1 MTHDFNSTTRSQ
13 NLATSLGANTVW
25 AVCLVSVC
33 FVQTGCGDKDKTADS
48 GYEAGDDSGGS
59 DSDSDSDD
67 SGDNSNSRDNG
78 AGRSGSPPGGDS
90 GAGGRQPSDETGGRG
105 AGGSTVGRTGNQGI
119 NIGPPKPKSL
129 DAESLDEMAMPENG
143 TPQELFQ
150 YISTVMNQPARSEL
164 EIKERWSDAVTATQK
179 ILVHKDA
186 KPVERLQAAKTKIAL
201 LGRLGQ
207 LGVASA
213 AEHLPLFAA
222 GLAKDK
228 DQEIADY
235 GRIMTFQLNLGKAI
249 ETKEGSFDDLA
260 TEVGA
265 IAKETKPSP
274 EVVQNLV
281 HATLAMH
288 KAGQLKAGR
297 VALDSIV
304 AVYSKDPQYKNLLE
318 DMVERARYF
327 ELNLENT
334 FRDYILG
341 KTSLGEALRNDTL
354 RLLDFPSPAMQTLQA
369 SAIIATGFERNA
381 DYDSAKAI
389 YAEIIRVYANADIEL
404 KPHVETVTKSG
415 NVRLAMV
422 GQPLTLKGTTLQG
435 VPFDWTQYKGKVVYV
450 LFWSAGDGA
459 FVENELPKL
468 IDLQDVYK
476 EQGLE
481 FVGINIDQNVADVK
495 NFFNYQSIPWPTIVG
510 AMSEGNVAEQ
520 FGVLALPYALL
531 VDAQGNVDS
540 MHLDSSNLPEKL
552 VRILG
557 PPPVKP
563 DDSAPENGETVAP
576 PQEAQGNDKPGNDKP
591 GNDKPGNDK
600 PGNDKPGNDGP
611 APDPQKDEKPAEKEP
626 ADDLK
631 LPPLKD
637 INPYAAR
644 KGMNA
649 SQLVEYILR
658 LEDRPVGLRKRPG
671 FKEAVVEAARR
682 VESGDNASEKL
693 LGIAIE
699 KKLKWLHI
707 ISLEDD
713 ATEKIEAMVKA
724 ARPQQDHSREEVRD
738 WAQLIVLEAEV
749 LEVDDLE
756 IEKVKPLLERLNEY
770 FADAELGEHHLRM
783 ASATIHAVNRID
795 VEEREEHFQNFGG
808 LFQKSS
814 SRKLASYGK
823 NLQGATESA
832 MSDLVGKPLEIRGET
847 GLGTPIDWASYRGK
861 YVLVDFWAT
870 WCGPCMRAAP
880 DIRAMY
886 DRHNEQ
892 GFDVVGINLDRDPE
906 ALAKYLDKEN
916 PPWVNVV
923 GKDAKA
929 LAEELSVR
937 GIPTMLLVDKKG
949 KVIAASHSVS
959 EIAAALKKAME

>member
-1 MTHDFNSTTRSQ
+1 MTHDFNSTTRFQDLVNSC
-13 NLATSLGANTVW
+13 GVNTVW
-25 AVCLVSVC
+25 AVCLLSLC
-33 FVQTGCGDKDKTADS
+33 FVQTGCGGDKDETSDS
-48 GYEAGDDSGGS
+48 GYEAGDDSDTGSDTGGSDTSGSDSGSDASGS
-59 DSDSDSDD
+59 DSD
-67 SGDNSNSRDNG
+67 NARDNG
-78 AGRSGSPPGGDS
+78 RDNSKDNGRSGTRP
-90 GAGGRQPSDETGGRG
+90 GGRQPSDGTGG
-105 AGGSTVGRTGNQGI
+105 GGSGTIGRTGNQGVDI
-119 NIGPPKPKSL
+119 TPHKPKSL
-129 DAESLDEMAMPENG
+129 DAETLDAMTMPENG

-150 YISTVMNQPARSEL
+150 YISTVMNQPVRSKDPEL
-164 EIKERWSDAVTATQK
+164 EIKERLGDAVTATQK
-179 ILVHKDA
+179 ILVHAKA
-186 KPVERLQAAKTKIAL
+186 KPTERLQAAKTKIAL
-201 LGRLGQ
+201 LDRLGQ
-207 LGVASA
+207 FGVASA
-213 AEHLPLFAA
+213 AEHLPLFVA

-228 DQEIADY
+228 DQEVADY
-235 GRIMTFQLNLGKAI
+235 GRIISFQFSVGKAI
-249 ETKEGSFDDLA
+249 DTGEGSFDDLA
-260 TEVGA
+260 AEVDA
-265 IAKETKPSP
+265 IAKEVKPSP
-274 EVVQNLV
+274 EVFQNLV
-281 HATLAMH
+281 HATLQMF

-297 VALDSIV
+297 ASADSIV
-304 AVYSKDPQYKNLLE
+304 SVYSKDPQYKNLLK
-318 DMVERARYF
+318 DMIERSRYF

-334 FRDYILG
+334 LRDYLTG
-341 KTSLGEALRNDTL
+341 KPSVGEALKNDTL
-354 RLLDFPSPAMQTLQA
+354 RLLNLPNPAMQTLRA
-369 SAIIATGFERNA
+369 TSMIGTGFERHA
-381 DYDSAKAI
+381 DYDSARAI
-389 YAEIIRVYANADIEL
+389 YDEITRVYADADIEL
-404 KPHVETVTKSG
+404 KPHVETVSKAG
-415 NVRLAMV
+415 YARLAMV
-422 GQPLTLKGTTLQG
+422 GQPLTLKGTTIQG
-435 VPFDWTQYKGKVVYV
+435 VPFDWAQFKGKVVYV
-450 LFWSAGDGA
+450 IFWSAGDRT
-459 FVENELPKL
+459 FVEIELPKL
-468 IDLQDVYK
+468 IELQDVYK

-540 MHLDSSNLPEKL
+540 VHLDSGNLPEKL
-552 VRILG
+552 VRMLG
-557 PPPVKP
+557 APRAKP
-563 DDSAPENGETVAP
+563 DGAAPVNGESVAP
-576 PQEAQGNDKPGNDKP
+576 PPGNGQP
-591 GNDKPGNDK
+591 GN
-600 PGNDKPGNDGP
+600 GP
-611 APDPQKDEKPAEKEP
+611 APDPQEDEKPAEQDP
-626 ADDLK
+626 ADEDLK

-649 SQLVEYILR
+649 AQLVEYILR

-671 FKEAVVEAARR
+671 FKDAVVDAAKR
-682 VESGDNASEKL
+682 VEASDDASEKL

-713 ATEKIEAMVKA
+713 AAEKIAAMVKA
-724 ARPQQDHSREEVRD
+724 ARPQQDHPREEVRN
-738 WAQLIVLEAEV
+738 WAQMIVLEAEV
-749 LEVDDLE
+749 LDVDELE

-823 NLQGATESA
+823 KLQGATESA
-832 MSDLVGKPLEIRGET
+832 MSDLVGKPIDIRGET

-937 GIPTMLLVDKKG
+937 GIPTLLLVDKEG
-949 KVIAASHSVS
+949 NVIAASHSVS